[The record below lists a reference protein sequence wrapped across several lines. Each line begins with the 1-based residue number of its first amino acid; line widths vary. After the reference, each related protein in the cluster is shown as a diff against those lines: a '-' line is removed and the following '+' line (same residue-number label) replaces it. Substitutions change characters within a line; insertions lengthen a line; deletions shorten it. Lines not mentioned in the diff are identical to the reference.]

1 MGLNLHLVHL
11 VCVGEHKLQHQVS
24 ETSLESDIAMGLCTV
39 ALDVG
44 HDVMDFDVS
53 VIYLTD
59 VGIHMTDGQLAAFL
73 LTDLG
78 RALLGDI
85 DVEGG

>member
-1 MGLNLHLVHL
+1 
-11 VCVGEHKLQHQVS
+11 
-24 ETSLESDIAMGLCTV
+24 
-39 ALDVG
+39 
-44 HDVMDFDVS
+44 MDFDVS